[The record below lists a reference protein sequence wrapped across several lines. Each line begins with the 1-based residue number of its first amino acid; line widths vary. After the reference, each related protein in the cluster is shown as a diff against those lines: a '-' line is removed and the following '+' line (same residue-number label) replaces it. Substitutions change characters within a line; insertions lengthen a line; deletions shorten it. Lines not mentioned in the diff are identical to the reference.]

1 MHFITAGCV
10 VCSLSNELDMKDK
23 FNQILIRYRP
33 QLVDE
38 IDCTELLNILI
49 SRNVLTRRQVK
60 SIEVSLVR
68 VQQEFKLCT
77 NYENLQNFYDHPLI
91 PFYY

>member
-1 MHFITAGCV
+1 MLCV
-10 VCSLSNELDMKDK
+10 ADQVNMKDK

-49 SRNVLTRRQVK
+49 SKNVLTRRQVK
-60 SIEVSLVR
+60 SIEVSLPVWN
-68 VQQEFKLCT
+68 K
-77 NYENLQNFYDHPLI
+77 N
-91 PFYY
+91 